1 MQFWAQQWR
10 ESCLRHLFFLLRHTF
25 LPYLASL
32 FFSSFLWK
40 GYCFFDS
47 RVLQS
52 RWVQYLL
59 NPAYLTNA
67 WYESAFYRRGTR
79 QLRHLSLIT
88 PAATPRW
95 SALYPGLFFC
105 IMLAVP
111 ARLWND
117 LCLIPL
123 FFALAIFYFSHHTR
137 YRTDIVFAFVNV
149 TLIFF
154 WILAAFAVPMQA
166 VRTLTYLLLGID
178 LFFLISFSVRTE
190 QELLL
195 LLQVFYFLFCG
206 LCAVAMVQSC
216 VFKVSPSGTMQDSAA
231 FGEIMV
237 LLFPFSMVYPSAL
250 KSRKRRALYFA
261 ALMIPGIFAIS
272 AAGSRAALIGFWV
285 EFIVFALFTDR
296 RYLLFLLA
304 ISPVALTSAL
314 RLPALALQSTALH
327 GNFMKNLYLSF
338 MDFWNNGFG
347 INKTTF
353 LDVYRSTASNAE
365 NSAAMV
371 QIPYLKISPVYFT
384 FLIDAGAI
392 LMIGFL
398 SYLLRLAHSTLT
410 SIFTAQKQYRLYFA
424 AGFATLIGISVS
436 SMLES
441 TLFQPRVLLLYWA
454 MLGLIRAVRIVRFGI
469 IM

>member
-1 MQFWAQQWR
+1 
-10 ESCLRHLFFLLRHTF
+10 
-25 LPYLASL
+25 
-32 FFSSFLWK
+32 
-40 GYCFFDS
+40 
-47 RVLQS
+47 
-52 RWVQYLL
+52 
-59 NPAYLTNA
+59 
-67 WYESAFYRRGTR
+67 
-79 QLRHLSLIT
+79 
-88 PAATPRW
+88 
-95 SALYPGLFFC
+95 
-105 IMLAVP
+105 
-111 ARLWND
+111 
-117 LCLIPL
+117 
-123 FFALAIFYFSHHTR
+123 
-137 YRTDIVFAFVNV
+137 
-149 TLIFF
+149 
-154 WILAAFAVPMQA
+154 
-166 VRTLTYLLLGID
+166 
-178 LFFLISFSVRTE
+178 
-190 QELLL
+190 
-195 LLQVFYFLFCG
+195 
-206 LCAVAMVQSC
+206 
-216 VFKVSPSGTMQDSAA
+216 
-231 FGEIMV
+231 MV

-353 LDVYRSTASNAE
+353 LDVYRSTASNAQ